1 MGVNAANVWSG
12 VRPLVVSRNKAAM
25 GSLDEAELANKFPSV
40 TNTNFYKSLIW
51 VPKLCAPI
59 NHKTISKLL
68 YNSLWEI
75 AVTYLSILNISVAHA
90 CRKLFTSIIL
100 NHLWIHYC

>member
-40 TNTNFYKSLIW
+40 TNTTFYK
-51 VPKLCAPI
+51 P
-59 NHKTISKLL
+59 
-68 YNSLWEI
+68 
-75 AVTYLSILNISVAHA
+75 
-90 CRKLFTSIIL
+90 
-100 NHLWIHYC
+100 